1 MKAQSTDEERADT
14 VPAHLSVLRV
24 GKSFACDSRG
34 PLDPSE
40 GPSVR
45 SSLPRLAAAL
55 TLLSAVAAPLAATL
69 SASPATAAAATRA
82 ALSSTP
88 AELPYDRLALRRGD
102 TWFLQPDLDGGAYTS
117 YVEQTAGYQPVAGDT
132 DGDGT
137 GTLSLFKDGVWLIR
151 DTPRGD
157 FRAIHFGQKGD
168 VPLLGD
174 WDGDGTDSLG
184 LFRKGH
190 WYLRDSSA
198 TGPTRTFT
206 YGLGTDLPVV
216 GDWDGNGRTDI
227 GVVRNS
233 TWFERDAASSGTTTR
248 QFSFGNPGD
257 KRFAG
262 DWDHDGR
269 DSPGVFRNGTWYFR
283 ESNVSVH
290 YQSTTFGQAGD
301 VPVIRRTPGLAPG
314 VTHRVVHDLSGP
326 FNENIATID
335 LSAASSPD
343 PVLSGGRLAG
353 TLLTS
358 AMGRRSG
365 AVLAVNGDYFLSSG
379 RPVHAFAQD
388 GRLLQTPQ
396 VLGRAF
402 GIDATG
408 TAVTMGYPDTRAT
421 LTTQSATSTVTTALP
436 RWNSGAATGDTVA
449 PFTAAGADLETP
461 PNGDCYAG
469 LAGTGAPIVHPDG
482 GVDNAM
488 ALTGTPRCGGD
499 AALVPADGVLLDG
512 SFYNPSGSFLQSLH
526 AGQSAQLTQTLGFPG
541 AVDLMGGNPLLIVN
555 GSEQTQDFTGSGDFF
570 SRQPRT
576 AVGVT
581 GDGRM
586 LIVEVDGRSAGYSA
600 GMTLQ
605 ELADL
610 MQSLGAQNAINLDG
624 GGSSAMWVNGMLT
637 TRPSDGFE
645 RSVGSAL
652 VVLPGADPGQA
663 DLTVAPPGTA
673 TATRP
678 RVQRAPA
685 APAAPLVSPVVGT
698 DPVAG
703 WAAAA
708 ADPGSVGGLADALS
722 GEGVPLSPDL
732 QRARSV
738 YERTR

>member
-1 MKAQSTDEERADT
+1 M
-14 VPAHLSVLRV
+14 
-24 GKSFACDSRG
+24 
-34 PLDPSE
+34 
-40 GPSVR
+40 R
-45 SSLPRLAAAL
+45 SSLPRIAVVL
-55 TLLSAVAAPLAATL
+55 TLLSAVAAPLSATIAAG
-69 SASPATAAAATRA
+69 PATAAVAPHAAIA
-82 ALSSTP
+82 P
-88 AELPYDRLALRRGD
+88 GAELPYDRLTLRRGD
-102 TWFLQPDLDGGAYTS
+102 TWLLQPDLDGGDYTS

-137 GTLSLFKDGVWLIR
+137 GTLSLFKDGIWLIR
-151 DTPRGD
+151 DTPRGNY
-157 FRAIHFGQKGD
+157 RAIHFGQKGD
-168 VPLLGD
+168 IPLLGD
-174 WDGDGTDSLG
+174 WNGDGTDSLG

-190 WYLRDSSA
+190 WYLRDNSTS
-198 TGPTRTFT
+198 GPTHTFA

-233 TWFERDAASSGTTTR
+233 TWFERDAATSGPTTR

-283 ESNVSVH
+283 ESNVSSH
-290 YQSTTFGQAGD
+290 YQSTTFGRAGD
-301 VPVIRRTPGLAPG
+301 VPVIRRTPRLAPG
-314 VTHRVVHDLSGP
+314 VTHRVVHDPAGP
-326 FNENIATID
+326 FTENIATVD
-335 LSAASSPD
+335 LAAASSPS
-343 PVLSGGRLAG
+343 PVLSGDRLAG

-358 AMGRRSG
+358 TMARRAG

-402 GIDATG
+402 GIDASG
-408 TAVTMGYPDTRAT
+408 TAVSMGYPDTRAT

-436 RWNSGAATGDTVA
+436 RWNSGAATADTVA
-449 PFTAAGADLETP
+449 AFTAAGADLETP

-469 LAGTGAPIVHPDG
+469 LAESGSPVVHPDG
-482 GVDNAM
+482 GVDSAVT
-488 ALTGTPRCGGD
+488 LTGTPRCGGD
-499 AALVPADGVLLDG
+499 AAMVPPTGVLLDG
-512 SFYNPSGSFLQSLH
+512 SLYNPSGSFLQSLH
-526 AGQSAQLTQTLGFPG
+526 AGQSGQLTQNLGFPG
-541 AVDLMGGNPLLIVN
+541 SVDVMGGNPLLIVD
-555 GSEQTQDFTGSGDFF
+555 GAQQTQDLSGSSDFF
-570 SRQPRT
+570 NRQPRT
-576 AVGVT
+576 AVGIT

-586 LIVEVDGRSAGYSA
+586 LIVEVDGRQTGYSE

-624 GGSSAMWVNGMLT
+624 GGSSAMWVNGLRT

-652 VVLPGADPGQA
+652 VVLPGGDPRQA
-663 DLTVAPPGTA
+663 DLRIAPPGTA

-678 RVQRAPA
+678 RVQRQGAPA
-685 APAAPLVSPVVGT
+685 VVPAAPLVSPVVGAE
-698 DPVAG
+698 PVTG

-708 ADPGSVGGLADALS
+708 ADPGSVGGLAAALS
-722 GEGVPLSPDL
+722 DEGVPLSPDL
-732 QRARSV
+732 QRARGVFESS
-738 YERTR
+738 R